1 MAGRTR
7 YTVELLDRLSKP
19 AKRIGAALDNL
30 GPKVK
35 NALFGKGKGRDEFG
49 KFTKGSKGLLS
60 HIGGLGGGFDGLG
73 MKGLVA
79 GNLITSGIERGTV
92 AMLDLGRATV
102 GVVAE
107 YTKFA
112 QNSELAFNR
121 LAKHGASGAKLFD
134 HARNLAVE
142 FGMDVQSTSDSFR
155 KLLAAQFNPT
165 LATDII
171 KMGADLRS
179 LGGTAEDVKGA
190 VRAISQIKGT
200 GKLQGDELNQLAE
213 AGLSINLIREEIG
226 KLMGGKSVGEVLK
239 LQEAGKIDA
248 DTAVA
253 GILNAVKTKTGSKE
267 LGEAGKLFADTTLDG
282 MAGRLKAKAQNLGVD
297 LGQRLIPVV
306 TKFVTPLADKLSSF
320 LASPEA
326 QAGIDKLVV
335 GLEKGFTFI
344 SAAFEKGWPLVQR
357 FVGGFL
363 DKIAPA
369 LPGITK
375 NAEGFLA
382 ALDRPEVAEAVGRW
396 GERLGM
402 VAATL
407 LKIGGFALR
416 VIPDLLV
423 LGDAMQRPFD
433 KIRAAAYWLIDQ
445 ATTWGPAIVQGL
457 ANGIAAG
464 VDKVA
469 AAAQKVADTVTN
481 KLQSVFSFGSPS
493 KYMTQRGEWI
503 SEGLQIGMDRVKPVP
518 EWLGAGAVN
527 DFGPPAASMGSMPTM
542 GSGGGVVVHFAPV
555 FHVEQQAGQSAQETL
570 EDLETMTRRVL
581 DDALEELALA
591 AGA

>member
-1 MAGRTR
+1 MARGKTR
-7 YTVELLDRLSKP
+7 FTIELLDKLSKP
-19 AKRIGAALDNL
+19 AKQIGAALDSVSKHGQQAGRSL
-30 GPKVK
+30 GKSFEGV
-35 NALFGKGKGRDEFG
+35 G
-49 KFTKGSKGLLS
+49 
-60 HIGGLGGGFDGLG
+60 IGGVAMGN
-73 MKGLVA
+73 LVA
-79 GNLITSGIERGTV
+79 QGAARALG
-92 AMLDLGRATV
+92 ALADLGAGAIATI
-102 GVVAE
+102 AE
-107 YTKFA
+107 FTTFA
-112 QNSELAFNR
+112 QNSELAFTR

-155 KLLAAQFNPT
+155 KLLAAQFNPA

-253 GILNAVKTKTGSKE
+253 GILNAVKAKTGSKE
-267 LGEAGKLFADTTLDG
+267 LGEAGKLFADSTLDG

-306 TKFVTPLADKLSSF
+306 TKFAEPLADRLSKF
-320 LASPEA
+320 LASPKA
-326 QAGIDKLVV
+326 QAGIDRLVS
-335 GLEKGFTFI
+335 GIERGFTIAQVVLSKVVPLGERFFNGFI
-344 SAAFEKGWPLVQR
+344 AK
-357 FVGGFL
+357 VG
-363 DKIAPA
+363 PA
-369 LPGITK
+369 LPGLAS
-375 NAEGFLA
+375 NAQGFMA
-382 ALDRPEVAEAVGRW
+382 ALDKPELAESIGRW
-396 GERLGM
+396 GERLGV
-402 VAATL
+402 VASML
-407 LKIGGFALR
+407 LKIGGFALQ
-416 VIPDLLV
+416 VIPSLIR
-423 LGDAMQRPFD
+423 LGDTVQRPFD
-433 KIRAAAYWLIDQ
+433 VIRSAAERVIGLA
-445 ATTWGPAIVQGL
+445 ATWGPAIVDGL
-457 ANGIAAG
+457 VRGLEAG
-464 VDKVA
+464 VGRIA
-469 AAAQKVADTVTN
+469 AAASKVAGAVTGQLQKVFN
-481 KLQSVFSFGSPS
+481 FGSPS
-493 KYMTQRGEWI
+493 KYTEQRGEWI

-518 EWLGAGAVN
+518 DWLSRDPMN
-527 DFGPPAASMGSMPTM
+527 DFGPRASSVGTMPSIAT
-542 GSGGGVVVHFAPV
+542 GGGVVVHFAPV
-555 FHVEQQAGQSAQETL
+555 FHVEQQAGQSAEETL